1 MTDNTPAASPLPPLF
16 TETVARDVAHL
27 RKHGMNRTANTI
39 DALLART
46 LTPEEAEVS
55 SRALRFHD
63 AKFGAEHVD
72 LAAKLGQIAGD
83 R

>member
-1 MTDNTPAASPLPPLF
+1 MTDNTPAVSPLPPLDMGV
-16 TETVARDVAHL
+16 VAALRYNLGQHGHDAQVA
-27 RKHGMNRTANTI
+27 AI
-39 DALLART
+39 DALLARA

-72 LAAKLGQIAGD
+72 LAAKLAQIAGD